1 MISQADKDRIGDAI
15 TAAEAKTS
23 GEIFCV
29 IARHS
34 SDYRLVP
41 VAWAAA
47 VALAVP
53 APLIYLTLWPASLI
67 YLTQLVVFIVVAA
80 GLSLPGIRFHI
91 VPRRTKHERAH
102 TEAMQQFF
110 AQGLHQTENRTGV
123 LIFASVARALCR
135 DRGRSRHLRQ
145 SDAASIGSGRRSVDR
160 RATPGTDRR
169 RLHRCDR
176 AVRGSAGGA
185 LPARRAQPG
194 RAAEQAGGDL
204 MP

>member
-15 TAAEAKTS
+15 SAAEAKTS

-67 YLTQLVVFIVVAA
+67 YLIQLVVFIVVA
-80 GLSLPGIRFHI
+80 PGSR
-91 VPRRTKHERAH
+91 
-102 TEAMQQFF
+102 
-110 AQGLHQTENRTGV
+110 
-123 LIFASVARALCR
+123 CR
-135 DRGRSRHLRQ
+135 VS
-145 SDAASIGSGRRSVDR
+145 ASIS
-160 RATPGTDRR
+160 
-169 RLHRCDR
+169 C
-176 AVRGSAGGA
+176 
-185 LPARRAQPG
+185 
-194 RAAEQAGGDL
+194 RAAPSMNARIPRPCSNSSPRACTRPRIGREC
-204 MP
+204 